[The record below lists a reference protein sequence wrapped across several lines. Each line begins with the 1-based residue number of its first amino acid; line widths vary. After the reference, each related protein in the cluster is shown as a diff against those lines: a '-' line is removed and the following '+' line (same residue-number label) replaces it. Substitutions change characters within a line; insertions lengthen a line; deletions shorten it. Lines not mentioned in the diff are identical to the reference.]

1 MNRILAVMTVGSV
14 LCGCV
19 NMRPVPSEPQPPR
32 QIADITSAPVVQAP
46 VAQAVVVQ
54 TPVAQTVVP
63 VAAPV
68 ASAPV
73 SVVRGHATATA
84 KPLRVLVSLDD
95 GNDAG
100 KPSTCK
106 RTLQTNLEGALARA
120 GFKVVYA
127 KPAEVLV
134 YGTLRASKVNERGS
148 RVAWK
153 GDASMEITRA
163 PEVNSIN
170 GQVMCDVVS
179 KERFDA
185 KSGDAR
191 SNDEAQQQIAD
202 RLGPKVAAFAQTG
215 VNKVGGQLKLVE
227 LLVVNAWQPQ
237 DAAGYPTFFT
247 QKVSAMKGVYSCRIV
262 STDNATRTMRA
273 EVIYDSAEYAD
284 GFLNRIYTMSELNI
298 VR

>member
-1 MNRILAVMTVGSV
+1 MNKIIAVAFVGSIA
-14 LCGCV
+14 CGCV
-19 NMRPVPSEPQPPR
+19 NTRPVDLEPQPPR
-32 QIADITSAPVVQAP
+32 QITDITV
-46 VAQAVVVQ
+46 
-54 TPVAQTVVP
+54 TPATTTVVP
-63 VAAPV
+63 VVKPATPATV
-68 ASAPV
+68 IK
-73 SVVRGHATATA
+73 GHATATA
-84 KPLRVLVSLDD
+84 KPLRVLVSLND
-95 GNDAG
+95 GNEAD

-153 GDASMEITRA
+153 GDADMEITRA

-170 GQVMCDVVS
+170 GQVMSDVVA
-179 KERFDA
+179 KERFDV

-191 SNDEAQQQIAD
+191 SNDEAQQKIAD
-202 RLGPKVAAFAQTG
+202 RLGPKVAQFAKNG
-215 VNKVGGQLKLVE
+215 VNKVGGQLKLIE
-227 LLVVNAWQPQ
+227 LMVVNAWQEQ
-237 DAAGYPTFFT
+237 DAAGYPTLFT
-247 QKVSAMKGVYSCRIV
+247 QKITAMKGVYSCRIV

-273 EVIYDSAEYAD
+273 EVIYDSAEYPD
-284 GFLNRIYTMSELNI
+284 GFLNRVYTMSELNI